1 MALRPVSELGLVD
14 VTDAATPEVATKSAA
29 RAGTRQRR
37 APKKAA
43 DRPAR
48 ASRAA
53 RVADRTEPA
62 LQTTTAASRRSRPVG
77 VGTSALSGAIGLAGS
92 FLLARAVL
100 QRGRG

>member
-14 VTDAATPEVATKSAA
+14 VTDAAAPESAA
-29 RAGTRQRR
+29 PAGTRARR
-37 APKKAA
+37 AAKVAK
-43 DRPAR
+43 RPER
-48 ASRAA
+48 AQ
-53 RVADRTEPA
+53 PA
-62 LQTTTAASRRSRPVG
+62 TTAPSRRSLPTG